1 MTGSMGF
8 GNVTGI
14 IDVLQNEIS
23 ETILVAC
30 GNNKKVYDITGLEKF
45 SIQEDEKI
53 FYKFIILRDIKA
65 EILKELY
72 MEGYSEEQLFP
83 GYKGVTDYIKNK
95 SKLDE
100 IQNLIK

>member
-30 GNNKKVYDITGLEKF
+30 GNNKKF
-45 SIQEDEKI
+45 MKI
-53 FYKFIILRDIKA
+53 FQIIMTQIK
-65 EILKELY
+65 
-72 MEGYSEEQLFP
+72 
-83 GYKGVTDYIKNK
+83 
-95 SKLDE
+95 
-100 IQNLIK
+100 